1 MDDRLSERPDTARSV
16 LSGADETADIRFEQ
30 PLRSGTLIRRYKRFL
45 AEVQTT
51 DGERITAHCPNS
63 GSMLSVSTPGAP
75 VWLSESD
82 NPKRKYP
89 HTWEIVSCEGVSV
102 GINTG
107 LPNTIVARAIARG
120 AIPELAG
127 YARLRREVRYG
138 AHSRIDM
145 MLEDDGRPSCLIEV
159 KNVTMRRSM
168 KEGAPCEFPD
178 AVTVRGTRHLLD
190 LMHAV
195 GVGMRAVIFFLVQ
208 RVDGV
213 RMTIADDIDPVY
225 DKTLRTAVSRGVE
238 ILSYRCEVSETG
250 IQLAGRSEFLSP
262 DAAVT

>member
-1 MDDRLSERPDTARSV
+1 MDDQWSQRRGGERAVSSNAMDA
-16 LSGADETADIRFEQ
+16 LDIEFTR
-30 PLRSGTLIRRYKRFL
+30 PLRAGTLIRRYKRFL
-45 AEVQTT
+45 AEVRLT
-51 DGERITAHCPNS
+51 DGEVITAHCPNS

-89 HTWEIVSCEGVSV
+89 FTWEIVSCDGVPV

-107 LPNTIVARAIARG
+107 WPNTIVARAIARG

-145 MLEDDGRPSCLIEV
+145 ILEDDRRPSCLIEV

-168 KEGAPCEFPD
+168 TVGAPCEFPD
-178 AVTVRGTRHLLD
+178 AVTVRGTKHLLD
-190 LMHAV
+190 LVHAV
-195 GVGMRAVIFFLVQ
+195 DAGMRAVMFFLVQ
-208 RVDGV
+208 RADGV

-225 DKTLRTAVSRGVE
+225 DKTLRMAVSRGVE
-238 ILSYRCEVSETG
+238 ILSYHCEVSETG
-250 IQLAGRSEFLSP
+250 IRLAGRSEFLSLN
-262 DAAVT
+262 AAVT